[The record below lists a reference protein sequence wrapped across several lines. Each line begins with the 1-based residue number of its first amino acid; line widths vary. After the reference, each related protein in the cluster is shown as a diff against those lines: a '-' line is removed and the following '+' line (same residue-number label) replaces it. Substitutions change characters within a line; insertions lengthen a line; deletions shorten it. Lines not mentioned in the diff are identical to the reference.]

1 MPELLLP
8 RTDAG
13 VLAQVALTILIGT
26 PIVIALY
33 RRRLTELV
41 WFVGGL
47 EVLLLSFYAFRT
59 VH

>member
-1 MPELLLP
+1 MLDLLLP

-13 VLAQVALTILIGT
+13 VLAQVLLTILIGT
-26 PIVIALY
+26 PLVVSLY
-33 RRRLTELV
+33 RRRATELV

-47 EVLLLSFYAFRT
+47 ELLLLGLYAFRT

>member
-1 MPELLLP
+1 MLELLLP

-13 VLAQVALTILIGT
+13 ALVQVVLTLLIGT
-26 PIVIALY
+26 PLVVYLY

-47 EVLLLSFYAFRT
+47 ELFLLAFYAFRT